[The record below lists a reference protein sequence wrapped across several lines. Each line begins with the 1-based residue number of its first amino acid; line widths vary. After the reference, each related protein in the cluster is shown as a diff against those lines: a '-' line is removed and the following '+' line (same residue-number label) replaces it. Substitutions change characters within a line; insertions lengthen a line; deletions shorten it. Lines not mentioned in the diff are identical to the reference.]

1 MIFHMKMAKEFSA
14 KAKGKGVDVQ
24 EIANNE
30 HVIQHI
36 PLRRKSISVDISFRT
51 VLMILLVGATIY
63 FGSKLLDVI
72 VLLFL
77 AFIISASALPSVRW
91 LMNKGISKGASI
103 TLVYLAGTF
112 FLALL
117 VMAVFVP
124 VISETQKLLSDIPG
138 FIIKFED
145 TLKQF
150 NAFGFEINR
159 EMLSRV
165 SDDVVAWITENVSSQ
180 FGVDSVRTAL
190 ETVVGLAGG
199 VVQLI
204 TAFLMSIYI
213 VFDHDNFV
221 DEIMLRI
228 FDSKKRN
235 RVRQLILDVEEKLGG
250 WLLGQASLSLII
262 GLMSWV
268 LLTIL
273 DVPFALPLAVLAG
286 LLEAIPNLG
295 PLLASI
301 PTILVAL
308 IAGSPVTAVFVGLGY
323 VLIQQLE
330 NTVIV
335 PKVMSKAV
343 GLKPI
348 IIIVAVASGFTLAG
362 PLGALLSVPV
372 AVLLQIAYDFYLDL
386 QKIEAEGIV

>member
-1 MIFHMKMAKEFSA
+1 MGKEFSA
-14 KAKGKGVDVQ
+14 KVNGKGVEVS
-24 EIANNE
+24 EVVHPE
-30 HVIQHI
+30 EKVI
-36 PLRRKSISVDISFRT
+36 RGVSTGRKSFTIDISFRT
-51 VLMILLVGATIY
+51 VLMLLVVAAAIY
-63 FGSKLLDVI
+63 FGSMLMDVI

-91 LMNKGISKGASI
+91 LMEKGMSKGVSI
-103 TLVYLAGTF
+103 AIVYFGGVI

-124 VISETQKLLSDIPG
+124 VIGETQKLLSDIPG
-138 FIIKFED
+138 FVLKFED
-145 TLKQF
+145 SLRRF
-150 NAFGFEINR
+150 NVFGLEINR
-159 EMLSRV
+159 SVLSSV
-165 SDDVVAWITENVSSQ
+165 SDGIVDWITENVSSQ
-180 FGVDSVRTAL
+180 FGVDSVKSAL
-190 ETVVGLAGG
+190 GTLVGLAGG

-235 RVRQLILDVEEKLGG
+235 RVRQLILDVEEKLGS
-250 WLLGQASLSLII
+250 WLLGQATLSFITGIVCWII
-262 GLMSWV
+262 
-268 LLTIL
+268 LTIL
-273 DVPFALPLAVLAG
+273 DVPFALPLAVLAA

-295 PLLASI
+295 PLFASV
-301 PTILVAL
+301 PAILVAL
-308 IAGSPVTAVFVGLGY
+308 IAGSPVTALLVAIGY
-323 VLIQQLE
+323 VVFQQVQGTIL
-330 NTVIV
+330 V
-335 PKVMSKAV
+335 PRIMAKAV

-348 IIIVAVASGFTLAG
+348 VIIVAVVSGFTLAG

>member
-1 MIFHMKMAKEFSA
+1 MAKEFSA

-24 EIANNE
+24 EIANDE

-36 PLRRKSISVDISFRT
+36 PLRKRSISVDISFRT

-91 LMNKGISKGASI
+91 LMNKGVSKGASI

-159 EMLSRV
+159 EMLSNV
-165 SDDVVAWITENVSSQ
+165 SDDVVTWITENVSSQ

-190 ETVVGLAGG
+190 GTVVGLAGG

-235 RVRQLILDVEEKLGG
+235 RVRQLILDVEEKLGS

-262 GLMSWV
+262 GLMSWI
-268 LLTIL
+268 LLTVL

-295 PLLASI
+295 PILASI

-308 IAGSPVTAVFVGLGY
+308 IAGSPVTAVFVALGY

-330 NTVIV
+330 NTIIV
-335 PKVMSKAV
+335 PKVMAKAV